1 MILQSRDITTELVR
15 RTLPVRVPTSG
26 YDSARVCKRCLW
38 VDERRLLVVEHTGIR
53 TSSFTSRRSMSSQS
67 PASEPQKLDFA
78 ALPLDKNGPH
88 GNAWGRWGP
97 NDQLGTLNFLT
108 DDVVAK
114 AVSECVKTGQRTSL
128 K

>member
-1 MILQSRDITTELVR
+1 
-15 RTLPVRVPTSG
+15 
-26 YDSARVCKRCLW
+26 
-38 VDERRLLVVEHTGIR
+38 
-53 TSSFTSRRSMSSQS
+53 MSSQS
-67 PASEPQKLDFA
+67 PVREPRKVDFA

-97 NDQLGTLNFLT
+97 DDQLGTLNILT

-128 K
+128 KYESNLYLHPGGLTKTVQLDSRRANIPSFSKEDFESQNH